1 MNMDNQQPQQPD
13 QVLLYLTTFHR
24 PAPMD
29 NDPPIIVHHTLDPSQ
44 VIPSLS
50 ASYPDEDHHMVKV
63 LVTTQK
69 EAAAAINLRH
79 GGTLV
84 FQVIPVAT
92 AKGLI
97 T

>member
-1 MNMDNQQPQQPD
+1 MNMDNQQSTQT
-13 QVLLYLTTFHR
+13 QVFLYLTTFHR

-29 NDPPIIVHHTLDPSQ
+29 NDPPIIVHHTLDPYQ

-50 ASYPDEDHHMVKV
+50 ASYPDEDHHLVKV
-63 LVTTQK
+63 LVTARK